1 MWNLRNKTNEQKKMT
16 NKPKQ
21 TFSYRQQTV
30 VARGKVDGQW
40 VKYIKEIESML
51 ILMSTEKC
59 IGLLKHYTVP
69 LKLI

>member
-30 VARGKVDGQW
+30 VARGKVGRGMG
-40 VKYIKEIESML
+40 KMCE
-51 ILMSTEKC
+51 EKWK
-59 IGLLKHYTVP
+59 IQRTN
-69 LKLI
+69 